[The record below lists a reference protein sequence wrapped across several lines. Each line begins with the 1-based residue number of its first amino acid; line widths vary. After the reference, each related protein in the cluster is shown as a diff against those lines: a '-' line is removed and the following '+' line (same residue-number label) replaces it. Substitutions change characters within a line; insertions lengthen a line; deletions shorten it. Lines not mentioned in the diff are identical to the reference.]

1 MDKKISIIVPAYNS
15 EKTIKRCI
23 NSILHQTYRNF
34 ELVVVDDG
42 SNDKTPQLLD
52 DYALLDERIKVIH
65 KANGGVSS
73 ARNVGLENATGE
85 YITFCDADD
94 LLLEYALENYIKSFD
109 ANESVDAV
117 FSKYIS
123 MESSKEPSHDV
134 CSIVSRHNIIDKINA
149 VKIAYSYNEK
159 YYVTIWNKAFKRSL
173 IFRNGDYL
181 HFSDFSWGEDE
192 LWLMQL
198 LDAASAVDCIDSIN
212 YVWVQENNSLTR
224 GGGTAG
230 LYDVYCVKKEI
241 LNLYQNNQ
249 ELKNI
254 LALEQFRNIFNIA
267 VKAYLNDDVELL
279 QQMMNAI
286 YEFRRI
292 DIFRMTRL
300 LEIVKKMVIIS
311 LIKMRF
317 SKAFIKKLNAS

>member
-94 LLLEYALENYIKSFD
+94 LLLEYALENYIKSFGS
-109 ANESVDAV
+109 NKSVDAV

-198 LDAASAVDCIDSIN
+198 LDVASVVDCIDSTN

-224 GGGTAG
+224 GGGTSG

-241 LNLYQNNQ
+241 LNLYRNNQ
-249 ELKNI
+249 ELRNI

-267 VKAYLNDDVELL
+267 VKAYLNDDEELL

>member
-15 EKTIKRCI
+15 ERTIERCI
-23 NSILHQTYRNF
+23 DSISQQTYKNF
-34 ELVVVDDG
+34 ELILVDDG
-42 SNDKTPQLLD
+42 SNDKTPRLLD
-52 DYALLDERIKVIH
+52 DYAQLDERIKVIH

-73 ARNVGLENATGE
+73 ARNAGLENATGE

-94 LLLEYALENYIKSFD
+94 LLLEYALENYINSFES
-109 ANESVDAV
+109 NESVDAV
-117 FSKYIS
+117 FSKYVS
-123 MESSKEPSHDV
+123 VDSGKKPSHDV
-134 CSIVSRHNIIDKINA
+134 CSIVSQHNIVDKTNA
-149 VKIAYSYNEK
+149 IKMAYSYNEK

-198 LDAASAVDCIDSIN
+198 LDVASAVDCIDSIN
-212 YVWVQENNSLTR
+212 YVWIQENNSLTR
-224 GGGTAG
+224 GGGTSG

-241 LNLYQNNQ
+241 LNLYQNNH

-267 VKAYLNDDVELL
+267 VKAYLNDDEELL

-286 YEFRRI
+286 YEFRKI

-300 LEIVKKMVIIS
+300 LEIVKKTVIIS